1 MSLTLQTFLSAGK
14 DFEASRYRILEGLRR
29 VRQEF
34 THNRIYP
41 TLSELMELYVTL
53 RTITDNSSTLRDQLP
68 GRITGIDLQQQR
80 VIYQNESFNNDDLMA
95 VEELIRWAMP
105 LIHRT
110 IEEGQTIFNFV
121 DEHLTL
127 EHVGLLPSYVEEG
140 YLLVPELQRGLL
152 HVIQYEVSIFTS
164 NNQRYRN
171 LRTVTVKTVSLND
184 VGMSAASLKM
194 LLMAENRSLPNPAT
208 YVFQTDLDFPFAET
222 MLPVAKRKLLRRLF
236 S

>member
-1 MSLTLQTFLSAGK
+1 MSLSLQAFLSAGR

-41 TLSELMELYVTL
+41 TLSELTELYVTL
-53 RTITDNSSTLRDQLP
+53 RTITDNSTNLRDQLP
-68 GRITGIDLQQQR
+68 GRIVGLDLQGQR
-80 VIYQNESFNNDDLMA
+80 VIYRNESFSNDDVLA
-95 VEELIRWAMP
+95 VQELIRWAMP
-105 LIHRT
+105 LLQQA

-121 DEHLTL
+121 DDHLRL

-140 YLLVPELQRGLL
+140 YLLIPELQRGVL

-164 NNQRYRN
+164 ENERYRN
-171 LRTVTVKTVSLND
+171 LRTTSVRTVSLND
-184 VGMSAASLKM
+184 LGMTAASLKM
-194 LLMAENRSLPNPAT
+194 LLIAENRSLPNPAT
-208 YVFQTDLDFPFAET
+208 YIFQTDLDFPFAET

>member
-1 MSLTLQTFLSAGK
+1 MSLTLQTFLSAGR
-14 DFEASRYRILEGLRR
+14 DFEASRYRILDGLRH

-41 TLSELMELYVTL
+41 TLSELMELYATL
-53 RTITDNSSTLRDQLP
+53 RAITDNSSNLRDQLP
-68 GRITGIDLQQQR
+68 GRITGLDLQSQR
-80 VIYQNESFNNDDLMA
+80 VIYQNEAFSNDDLVA
-95 VEELIRWAMP
+95 VEELIRCAMP
-105 LIHRT
+105 LMQRA

-121 DEHLTL
+121 DDHLTL
-127 EHVGLLPSYVEEG
+127 DHVGLLPSYVEEG
-140 YLLVPELQRGLL
+140 YLLVPELQRGVL

-171 LRTVTVKTVSLND
+171 LRTTSIKTVSLSEL
-184 VGMSAASLKM
+184 GMTAASLKM
-194 LLMAENRSLPNPAT
+194 LLIAENRSLPNPAT
-208 YVFQTDLDFPFAET
+208 YIFQTDLDFPFAET

>member
-1 MSLTLQTFLSAGK
+1 MSLTLQTFLSAGR

-41 TLSELMELYVTL
+41 GLSELMELYGTL
-53 RTITDNSSTLRDQLP
+53 RIITDNGTNLRDQLP
-68 GRITGIDLQQQR
+68 GRIAGIDLQGQR
-80 VIYQNESFNNDDLMA
+80 VIYHNEAFSNDDILA

-105 LIHRT
+105 LIHRA

-140 YLLVPELQRGLL
+140 YLLIPEMQQGLL
-152 HVIQYEVSIFTS
+152 HVIQYQVSIFTS
-164 NNQRYRN
+164 ENERYRN
-171 LRTVTVKTVSLND
+171 LRTTSIKTVSLNQL
-184 VGMSAASLKM
+184 GMTAASLKM
-194 LLMAENRSLPNPAT
+194 LLIAENRLLPNPAT
-208 YVFQTDLDFPFAET
+208 YIFQTDLEFPFAET

>member
-1 MSLTLQTFLSAGK
+1 MSLTLQTFLSAGR
-14 DFEASRYRILEGLRR
+14 DFEASRYRILDGLRH

-41 TLSELMELYVTL
+41 TLSELMELYATL
-53 RTITDNSSTLRDQLP
+53 RAITDNSSNLRDQLP
-68 GRITGIDLQQQR
+68 GRITGLDLQSQR
-80 VIYQNESFNNDDLMA
+80 VIYQNEAFSNDDLVA

-105 LIHRT
+105 LMQRA

-121 DEHLTL
+121 DDHLTL
-127 EHVGLLPSYVEEG
+127 DHVGLLPSYVEEG
-140 YLLVPELQRGLL
+140 YLLVPELQRGVL

-171 LRTVTVKTVSLND
+171 LRTTSIKTVSLSEL
-184 VGMSAASLKM
+184 GMTAASLNM
-194 LLMAENRSLPNPAT
+194 LLIAENRSLPNPAT
-208 YVFQTDLDFPFAET
+208 YIFQTDLDFPFAET

>member
-14 DFEASRYRILEGLRR
+14 DFEASRYRILDGLRH

-53 RTITDNSSTLRDQLP
+53 RTITDNSSNLRDQLL
-68 GRITGIDLQQQR
+68 GRITGIDLQRQQ
-80 VIYQNESFNNDDLMA
+80 VIYQSESFSNDDLMA

-105 LIHRT
+105 LIRQA

-127 EHVGLLPSYVEEG
+127 QHVGLLPSYVEEG

-171 LRTVTVKTVSLND
+171 LRTVTVKSVLLND
-184 VGMSAASLKM
+184 IGMTATSLKM
-194 LLMAENRSLPNPAT
+194 LLIAENRSLPNPAT
-208 YVFQTDLDFPFAET
+208 YMFQTDIDFPFAET